1 VTQKL
6 AETGYGVNGP
16 LFKILL
22 AGLAI
27 RLLLAPF
34 LGHPF
39 DLRVFMAVGWSVA
52 RGITPYG
59 QYVLEEIFSNTPH
72 PHLYGTFCGIGY
84 PPPWGLISGLMYI
97 ASATLSPNNI
107 YAYTFALKVPI
118 ILGDIITAF
127 IIYKIIKSEIYGSD
141 ALKAFRLYLLCPYL
155 ISVGVIWGMFD
166 VLAFLF
172 SLLSAYYLLEK
183 RELSS
188 VFLAVACS
196 LKPIPLVLVPLY
208 SIFVYKST
216 HSVRNTSYYFFSV
229 IGLLTLLTIVPMI
242 AFNWPLSNLYYA
254 LSYQVSA
261 AGISYSYN
269 AGYTYGAASPFNAFN
284 IIKLLNPSTE
294 PYWILNYL
302 WIGACLLAY
311 LYAAHYIFEF
321 DFASVTRWS
330 LLILLIFFTTR
341 SWVSDQNLLFLFSFF
356 LLTLL
361 LHSSSYSSNWKTIRA
376 IWILFFAFVMVHV
389 PAIAFLWIPYP
400 WMLDVASAFCDGP
413 MGPIRWIAMTG
424 LTFTWLGILWHYV
437 TRRVVWR

>member
-1 VTQKL
+1 
-6 AETGYGVNGP
+6 
-16 LFKILL
+16 
-22 AGLAI
+22 
-27 RLLLAPF
+27 
-34 LGHPF
+34 
-39 DLRVFMAVGWSVA
+39 
-52 RGITPYG
+52 
-59 QYVLEEIFSNTPH
+59 
-72 PHLYGTFCGIGY
+72 
-84 PPPWGLISGLMYI
+84 MYL

-118 ILGDIITAF
+118 ILGDIITALM
-127 IIYKIIKSEIYGSD
+127 IYKILRSEIYPPD

-172 SLLSAYYLLEK
+172 SLLSAYYLLERRK
-183 RELSS
+183 LSS

-196 LKPIPLVLVPLY
+196 FKPIPLVLVPLY

-216 HSVRNTSYYFFSV
+216 HSAKKASYYFFGV
-229 IGLLTLLTIVPMI
+229 IGFFALLTLVPMI
-242 AFNWPLSNLYYA
+242 AFNWPLSNLYNA

-261 AGISYSYN
+261 AGISYSYS

-284 IIKLLNPSTE
+284 IIRLLNPSTE

-302 WIGACLLAY
+302 WIGACLLGY
-311 LYAAHYIFEF
+311 LYAAHRIRHPLVSTELG
-321 DFASVTRWS
+321 FASVIRWS

-356 LLTLL
+356 LLTLP
-361 LHSSSYSSNWKTIRA
+361 LHSFSWKIIHA
-376 IWILFFAFVMVHV
+376 LWILLFAFVLVHV

-400 WMLDVASAFCDGP
+400 WMLDAAIAFCDGP
-413 MGPIRWIAMTG
+413 LGPIRWLAMTG

-437 TRRVVWR
+437 TREVVWR